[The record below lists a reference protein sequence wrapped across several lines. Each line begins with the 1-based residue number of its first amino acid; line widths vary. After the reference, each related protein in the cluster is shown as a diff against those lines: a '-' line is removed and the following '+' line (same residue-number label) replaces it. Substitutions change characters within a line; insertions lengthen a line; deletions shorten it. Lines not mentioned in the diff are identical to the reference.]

1 MVAEV
6 TSLHRSAEKVI
17 RTAEGRPVTKRVGA
31 EVVKTESVTE
41 SESDE
46 SDESANE
53 NVTVIE
59 QDHVLGLEYVV
70 DHAQA
75 DEVGVGLEFGSSGRR
90 LATE

>member
-1 MVAEV
+1 M

-17 RTAEGRPVTKRVGA
+17 RTAEVRPVTKRVGA

-41 SESDE
+41 SE